1 MKNMRLYFGMII
13 LKQPNKINSKEDI
26 EEQGINLKPWIPH
39 GMENSI
45 QKTLPGRKLC
55 SLMITKIG

>member
-26 EEQGINLKPWIPH
+26 EEQGINLKPWIPC
-39 GMENSI
+39 GVENI
-45 QKTLPGRKLC
+45 C
-55 SLMITKIG
+55 TKQYTEGK